1 MFAPRSIVTRSL
13 ALWLSACFVWIFI
26 ACVSLCSLDEE
37 RQSQTSPALSS
48 VATAADGSH
57 DCEHCPIME
66 APSFVLPERQSSVR
80 VSQTRGDIR
89 ESFAPLSPTNHALRL
104 PARLLIPPSTSDPP
118 FERLGILRI

>member
-1 MFAPRSIVTRSL
+1 MFAPRSIVTRFL

-37 RQSQTSPALSS
+37 RESQTSPALPS

-57 DCEHCPIME
+57 DSEHCPILE
-66 APSFVLPERQSSVR
+66 ASSFVLLEQQSSVL

-89 ESFAPLSPTNHALRL
+89 ASFSPLSPTNRALL
-104 PARLLIPPSTSDPP
+104 LSARLLTPPSTSDPP